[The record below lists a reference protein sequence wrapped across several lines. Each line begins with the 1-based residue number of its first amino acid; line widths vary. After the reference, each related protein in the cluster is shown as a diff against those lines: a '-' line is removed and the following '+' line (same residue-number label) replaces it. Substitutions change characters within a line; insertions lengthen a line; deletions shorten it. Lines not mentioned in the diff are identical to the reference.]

1 MQSTTVFP
9 DILKIADFRW
19 KNAVSRT
26 QGVGHVIYVFF
37 RSSLGKVHLCFL
49 KGSFKKIINN
59 HRDAARG
66 FDSKK
71 LRWPTFQLH
80 ATEIV
85 YKQGGLSR

>member
-49 KGSFKKIINN
+49 IINN
-59 HRDAARG
+59 HPDAARG